1 MNILLSHDYT
11 KQNFLVENGSEI
23 IGTVKRNRVG
33 GKDPISVSIAVQSAW
48 VVNKILP
55 RFQEYGIQFNP
66 ILGRKSIIL
75 GVSIDL
81 PEEDFEHGIFIKNKD
96 EDVIKFLKGEE
107 FSETMIQLTNPENE
121 TIFRTEK
128 IRSIFELTESKEFI
142 LSVQNKRDKTL
153 ILPRM
158 IFADGCQIN
167 DPSSQISLLGSIWP
181 ELDLRI
187 SYSDENGSV
196 LKSKS
201 EILKEILDSTSAD
214 YYQLK
219 RTYGADNISINP
231 YCSKME

>member
-11 KQNFLVENGSEI
+11 KQNFLVETGAEI
-23 IGTVKRNRVG
+23 IGTIKKNRVG

-75 GVSIDL
+75 GVPIEL
-81 PEEDFEHGIFIKNKD
+81 PNDFEHGIFIKNKD
-96 EDVIKFLKGEE
+96 ENVIRFLKGEE
-107 FSETMIQLTNPENE
+107 FSETIIQLTNPENE

-128 IRSIFELTESKEFI
+128 IRSIFESTESEFI

-153 ILPRM
+153 ILPRI
-158 IFADGCQIN
+158 IFTDGCHID

-187 SYSDENGSV
+187 SYSEENGSV

-219 RTYGADNISINP
+219 RTYGADSISVNP
-231 YCSKME
+231 YCSKM